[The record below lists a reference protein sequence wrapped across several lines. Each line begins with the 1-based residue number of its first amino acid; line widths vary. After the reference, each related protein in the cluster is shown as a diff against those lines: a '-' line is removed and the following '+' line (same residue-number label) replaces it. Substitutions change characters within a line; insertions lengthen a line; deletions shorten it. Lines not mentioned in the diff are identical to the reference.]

1 MLARS
6 LERTGGPEE
15 EGVRM
20 FKDELRE
27 SVLKKG
33 ANRLGDFEDDEFYLV
48 ATLCDPRCIQ
58 IRLTSQDFLSFR
70 YKDSFFLSD
79 TTGERARQ
87 VLHTLVEAEFEA
99 LGANTNDAQEGQDG
113 ESGDEASS
121 SILHSLRKRICRDR
135 ERQIEVTI
143 LALSRLTI
151 FIHQDTSATV
161 SSTLEAYL
169 KAPLEEFKCLR
180 CFENVRSYSSNV
192 NNAGSGNTM
201 SRLPSQMTRLP
212 RLC

>member
-1 MLARS
+1 MFKWSDFLECSTSRAGFQMLTSVLDPSFILSSDGYYRS
-6 LERTGGPEE
+6 L
-15 EGVRM
+15 
-20 FKDELRE
+20 L
-27 SVLKKG
+27 
-33 ANRLGDFEDDEFYLV
+33 
-48 ATLCDPRCIQ
+48 
-58 IRLTSQDFLSFR
+58 
-70 YKDSFFLSD
+70 
-79 TTGERARQ
+79 
-87 VLHTLVEAEFEA
+87 
-99 LGANTNDAQEGQDG
+99 
-113 ESGDEASS
+113 ASS

-212 RLC
+212 RLCWRSSDVIWHRHHLQPMLKGYSHMVAWWLLTTGQASQARNWTRSFFWERMPWWPTLILAGCEQCQH